1 MAVQRLE
8 VRLVSGLTGMMKSQL
23 PAVVLDES
31 HQHSFL
37 NIGLTDKEG
46 RK

>member
-8 VRLVSGLTGMMKSQL
+8 VRLVSELTGMI